1 MAYKSRVNEDMLS
14 VNVVETLVF
23 YSSYNLDLKFWIY
36 NDEVGGLRSLTNER
50 RFKFEDFLLH
60 CA

>member
-36 NDEVGGLRSLTNER
+36 NDEVGGLRSLTN
-50 RFKFEDFLLH
+50 
-60 CA
+60 